1 MLKISVIIPVLNEAA
16 NLGKTLA
23 KAQHNRD
30 VEIIV
35 VDGGSEDD
43 TVKIAKKHGVKVMIS
58 PQPGR
63 SFQMNFGA
71 QKATGNILLF
81 LHGDTILPEGYG
93 QKIIAAFTKPKTIA
107 GAFELAIDGEKLS
120 LRLVEKAV
128 NWRSRL
134 LSLPYGDQG
143 IFVKASVFWELGGFP
158 NLPIMEDFIF
168 IRQLKSLG
176 KITIIPNPVITS
188 GRRWQKLGVW
198 KTTLL
203 NQGIVM
209 GYWLGVSPERLA
221 RWYHRQ

>member
-43 TVKIAKKHGVKVMIS
+43 TVEIAKKHGVKVMIS

-81 LHGDTILPEGYG
+81 LHGDTFLPEGYG

-134 LSLPYGDQG
+134 LSLPYGDQA
-143 IFVKASVFWELGGFP
+143 IFVKASVFWDLGGFP
-158 NLPIMEDFIF
+158 SLPIMEDFIF
-168 IRQLKSLG
+168 IRKLRSLG

-203 NQGIVM
+203 NQGIVI

-221 RWYHRQ
+221 RWYRRQ

>member
-81 LHGDTILPEGYG
+81 LHGDTILPEGYI
-93 QKIIAAFTKPKTIA
+93 QKIIIAFTETETIA

-158 NLPIMEDFIF
+158 SLPIMEDFIF
-168 IRQLKSLG
+168 IRKLRSLG
-176 KITIIPNPVITS
+176 KITILPAPVITS

-203 NQGIVM
+203 NQVIVM

-221 RWYHRQ
+221 RWYRRQ

>member
-16 NLGKTLA
+16 NLEKTLA
-23 KAQHNRD
+23 QAQEDRD

-43 TVKIAKKHGVKVMIS
+43 TVEIAKKHGVKVMIS

-81 LHGDTILPEGYG
+81 LHGDTILPEGYI
-93 QKIIAAFTKPKTIA
+93 QKIIIAFTETETIA

-158 NLPIMEDFIF
+158 SLPIMEDFIF
-168 IRQLKSLG
+168 IRKLRSLG
-176 KITIIPNPVITS
+176 KITILPAPVITS

-203 NQGIVM
+203 NQVIVM

-221 RWYHRQ
+221 RWYRRQ